1 MSTQEAKIPQLASL
15 LGGVDQGQM
24 HVGGIPVRMIAEQVG
39 TPFYAYNGDTL
50 VNKIRAVRAALGP
63 ETELYFSIKANPSLG
78 VCQLVAREGVGAE
91 LASIGELHVAEKAG
105 FPAARAIFAGP
116 GKTDAELERA
126 VRWGIE
132 SINVESAGEMERLA
146 AIATRLGKPARAC
159 LRINPKEQVKGA
171 QMRMGGGPTQFGI
184 DEEDLGP
191 VIERFQGHSHLSI
204 VGIHVYAGSQLFDI
218 DALIANCQHILD
230 ISVGVA
236 ERLKKPLQSIDLGGG
251 FAVPYFD
258 NSPDFDLGAF
268 SKAYR
273 AVVDRCKATP
283 MLAEAKLII
292 ELGRYLVAEA
302 GLYVARVIDVKSS
315 RGTTYVVAD
324 GGMNHHITATG
335 NFGQVFRKP
344 YPVAIL
350 NRMADRCTAQ
360 VAVVGPCCTPLDVIG
375 QKIAAP
381 NVEIG
386 DLVGI
391 FYSGAYGYSAS
402 SLGFLSHPTPAEVL
416 VMGGKMTVLRDAGK
430 ADGVLAGQRGI

>member
-1 MSTQEAKIPQLASL
+1 MSTQEAKIPRLAGL
-15 LGGVDQGQM
+15 LGGIEKGQM
-24 HVGGIPVRMIAEQVG
+24 HVGGIPVRALAEQVG
-39 TPFYAYNGDTL
+39 TPFYVYNGDAL
-50 VNKIRAVRAALGP
+50 VKKVRAVRSALGP

-105 FPAARAIFAGP
+105 FPAERAIFAGP
-116 GKTDAELERA
+116 GKTNEELERA

-132 SINVESAGEMERLA
+132 SVNVESAGELERLSAVA
-146 AIATRLGKPARAC
+146 AQLGKTARAC

-184 DEEDLGP
+184 DEEDLGA
-191 VIERFQGHSHLSI
+191 VIERFQGRPHLSI
-204 VGIHVYAGSQLFDI
+204 VGIHVYVGSQLFDI

-230 ISVGVA
+230 IGVGVSQ
-236 ERLKKPLQSIDLGGG
+236 RLKKPLQSIDLGGG
-251 FAVPYFD
+251 FAIPYFD
-258 NSPDFDLGAF
+258 NSPDFDLSAF
-268 SKAYR
+268 STAYR
-273 AVVDRCKATP
+273 AVVDRCKTTP
-283 MLAEAKLII
+283 ALAQAKLII
-292 ELGRYLVAEA
+292 ELGRYLVAES
-302 GLYVARVIDVKSS
+302 GLYVTRVIDVKSS

-350 NRMADRCTAQ
+350 NRMTDRCDAQ

-381 NVEIG
+381 KVEPG

-416 VMGGKMTVLRDAGK
+416 VMDGKSTVLRDAGK
-430 ADGVLAGQRGI
+430 PDGVLAGQRGI